1 MRPVARHTSLLSAAL
16 AVATAAAL
24 VAAPAAS
31 AGSQK
36 GGPAAKPSS
45 GGAPNVRAN
54 TVDVAGTTSDAGV
67 RFPTNKQNEPSI
79 AVSSDGV
86 HLVAGTNDEQE
97 QPPCGPGPVR
107 GSAAAASDCSFFPG
121 VGTDGVYTSAD
132 GGTTWVNR
140 GLLDDQASWRSSPYV
155 SDGDPAI
162 VYGTGPTG
170 GQRVYY
176 AGLASF
182 KSGLSPYNGGFG
194 GAENVVVSF
203 SDDNGVTWSAP
214 VAATTKANPVT
225 FNDKNSI
232 AVGPNGMVYVA
243 FTAFRSNGNG
253 SEPIVVTR
261 SSDYG
266 RSFGPENQLSP
277 AGNNRT
283 GNGRQGSAIAV
294 SGTNVYVAFE
304 QGFSQV
310 VAISRDAGATYSR
323 PQTIGPVADIDDP
336 IPGASF
342 RTDSFASIATGPNNT
357 VYASWSNK
365 TAAGGAIVLASSS
378 NGAASWSAPVT
389 ASTSGYAFFQGLSV
403 AANGR
408 VDLAWQALTTSHP
421 ETFGTG
427 NASIDSWY
435 RSWSG
440 GSFTAAPA
448 KISTRSSDPA
458 ASAQN
463 NLQLQFWG
471 DYNTMVSTNTRAWFI
486 HTDSRNGVGC
496 PAVDAFQRFQV
507 NNGLAASDG
516 EDEVL
521 TGRTATGTESATKPA
536 PPTDCPASYG
546 NTDPYVELISP

>member
-24 VAAPAAS
+24 VAAPTAS
-31 AGSQK
+31 ASSQK
-36 GGPAAKPSS
+36 GGPPATPTS
-45 GGAPNVRAN
+45 GGATDVRAN

-107 GSAAAASDCSFFPG
+107 GSAAAANDCSFFPG

-140 GLLDDQASWRSSPYV
+140 GLLDDQAAWRSSLYV

-170 GQRVYY
+170 APRVYY

-182 KSGLSPYNGGFG
+182 KGGLSPYNGGFG
-194 GAENVVVSF
+194 ASESVVVSF

-277 AGNNRT
+277 AGNNGT

-294 SGTNVYVAFE
+294 SGANVYVAFE

-323 PQTIGPVADIDDP
+323 PQAIGPVSDIDDP

-365 TAAGGAIVLASSS
+365 TSAGGTIVLAGSS
-378 NGAASWSAPVT
+378 NGAASWTAPVT

-403 AANGR
+403 APNGR

-435 RSWSG
+435 RSWSA
-440 GSFTAAPA
+440 GSFTAAPT
-448 KISTRSSDPA
+448 KISTRSSDPS

-496 PAVDAFQRFQV
+496 PAVDAFQRYQV
-507 NNGLAASDG
+507 NNGLASSDG
-516 EDEVL
+516 EDEIL
-521 TGRTATGTESATKPA
+521 TGRTATGTESAAKPA
-536 PPTDCPASYG
+536 PPTSCPASFG
-546 NTDPYVELISP
+546 NTDPYVELITP